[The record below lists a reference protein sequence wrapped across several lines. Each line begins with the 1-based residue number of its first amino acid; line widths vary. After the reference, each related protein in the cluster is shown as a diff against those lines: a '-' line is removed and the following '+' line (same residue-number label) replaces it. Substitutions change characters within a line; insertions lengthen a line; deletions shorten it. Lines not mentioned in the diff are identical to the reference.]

1 LSVVKPHKARAPT
14 IKKSAN
20 LHFYE
25 FIWAYLW
32 AWEVCDG
39 ESSPPNEGIYRNTK

>member
-20 LHFYE
+20 
-25 FIWAYLW
+25 
-32 AWEVCDG
+32 
-39 ESSPPNEGIYRNTK
+39 